1 MMSTQS
7 RPAAFKHRVPPL
19 PLSLQRC
26 THMQATAM
34 CDFHAHLS
42 TAEIIG
48 LLGGHWH
55 PDTRRLVVTAAFP
68 CRSACGSQSGVIEHT
83 L

>member
-1 MMSTQS
+1 
-7 RPAAFKHRVPPL
+7 
-19 PLSLQRC
+19 
-26 THMQATAM
+26 MQATVM